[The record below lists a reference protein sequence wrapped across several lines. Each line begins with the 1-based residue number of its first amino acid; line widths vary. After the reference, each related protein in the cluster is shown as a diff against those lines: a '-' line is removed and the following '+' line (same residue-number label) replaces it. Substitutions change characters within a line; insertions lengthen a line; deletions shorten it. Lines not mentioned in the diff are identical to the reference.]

1 MNTINILSIHEIIL
15 KDNIK
20 KKEVKKSAKDNSLLM
35 EICSNE
41 NVSYEIKTDIIDSM
55 SNEEDVQNNNINFY
69 ITRVI
74 PILEKY
80 SECKDKLNK
89 VNFIKKN
96 KDDTNRKNLLQII
109 KTYIDIVD
117 EYFPQKYNFL
127 WNIENDSKKTKGIP
141 ICDNCKKEQKNLILS
156 DNYFICN
163 NCGNLISIANN
174 NMISFNDIERINI
187 GSKYSYDRR
196 THFRD
201 CIKRFQGKQNVNV
214 PSEVFERLVEQ
225 FLKFQL
231 IPENFKSLPKEVS
244 FEKVTREHVQLF
256 LKELGYNKYYDDIV
270 FIYHKLT
277 GHIIPDITHLENKL
291 ILDFDILLDEY
302 DKTFKND
309 RKNFIHN
316 HYVLFQLL
324 RKHNYKC
331 QKSDFNFLKTNDR
344 KFYHDNICQK
354 LFQNLGWNFKAV
366 F

>member
-127 WNIENDSKKTKGIP
+127 WNIENDSKKKG
-141 ICDNCKKEQKNLILS
+141 DS
-156 DNYFICN
+156 
-163 NCGNLISIANN
+163 
-174 NMISFNDIERINI
+174 NM
-187 GSKYSYDRR
+187 
-196 THFRD
+196 
-201 CIKRFQGKQNVNV
+201 
-214 PSEVFERLVEQ
+214 
-225 FLKFQL
+225 
-231 IPENFKSLPKEVS
+231 
-244 FEKVTREHVQLF
+244 
-256 LKELGYNKYYDDIV
+256 
-270 FIYHKLT
+270 
-277 GHIIPDITHLENKL
+277 
-291 ILDFDILLDEY
+291 
-302 DKTFKND
+302 
-309 RKNFIHN
+309 
-316 HYVLFQLL
+316 
-324 RKHNYKC
+324 
-331 QKSDFNFLKTNDR
+331 
-344 KFYHDNICQK
+344 
-354 LFQNLGWNFKAV
+354 
-366 F
+366 